1 LTFHGAV
8 LAAAMTGY
16 YWYSD
21 RSERFEKSLKGFTDT
36 LHELV
41 RQVAV
46 SLAEHLRPVFE
57 NAGSVKSFILDSN
70 GNNFQQ
76 NPINPVG
83 SEAYREA
90 IMSFAQS
97 HANSIVDLKCLIQMR
112 DKWLFWARV
121 MSWTILL
128 TLAAEGAI
136 AAWILI
142 IGKMMSW
149 PIEFN
154 NGICS
159 LLPAF
164 AGFVIL
170 VGAAIRMTVLHDQ
183 FVELRKQ
190 YANP

>member
-1 LTFHGAV
+1 
-8 LAAAMTGY
+8 MTGY

-21 RSERFEKSLKGFTDT
+21 RSTRFEKSLKGFTDT
-36 LHELV
+36 LDELR

-57 NAGSVKSFILDSN
+57 NAESVKSFILDPS
-70 GNNFQQ
+70 GHNFQQ
-76 NPINPVG
+76 NPINPIG

-97 HANSIVDLKCLIQMR
+97 QAKGIVDLKSLIQIR

-128 TLAAEGAI
+128 TFAAEGVVTAGI
-136 AAWILI
+136 FIV
-142 IGKMMSW
+142 GKMMSW
-149 PIEFN
+149 PIEVN
-154 NGICS
+154 NGIGS

-164 AGFVIL
+164 AGFVIF
-170 VGAAIRMTVLHDQ
+170 VGSAIRMAVLHDQ

-190 YANP
+190 YASP

>member
-1 LTFHGAV
+1 
-8 LAAAMTGY
+8 MTGY

-57 NAGSVKSFILDSN
+57 NAGSVKSFILDPN

-149 PIEFN
+149 PIEVN

-164 AGFVIL
+164 AGVVIL

>member
-1 LTFHGAV
+1 
-8 LAAAMTGY
+8 
-16 YWYSD
+16 
-21 RSERFEKSLKGFTDT
+21 
-36 LHELV
+36 
-41 RQVAV
+41 
-46 SLAEHLRPVFE
+46 
-57 NAGSVKSFILDSN
+57 
-70 GNNFQQ
+70 
-76 NPINPVG
+76 
-83 SEAYREA
+83 
-90 IMSFAQS
+90 
-97 HANSIVDLKCLIQMR
+97 
-112 DKWLFWARV
+112 

-128 TLAAEGAI
+128 TLAAEGSI